1 MSKTTSIV
9 NRFFWT
15 SFSTG
20 AVVMITNP
28 PEIIT
33 SNLGKWLIFFGVNQ
47 ESIPEWIH
55 AEVFHNCLL
64 FVAITILCY
73 SIINLLIQV
82 IKKPNFKI
90 TKKTSL
96 RTQKSL
102 IIKSI
107 MMDLE
112 YSIPRYKNFYEKYN
126 FNEPSVNMIFYVD
139 ELLEIMQLLTHSNKS
154 NTLLDIETLFSYP
167 EAHKINQYYNKSR
180 NLISWLKLAKKV
192 MSISI
197 EDDEFIKSYK
207 LLNIPHQKQQSDTK
221 DLITVD
227 PIVDYKIYMQNF
239 YIPEIK
245 KLKNTA
251 EQLIQMLNSKHTT

>member
-1 MSKTTSIV
+1 MWQKFIKTLCLLGGVLIV
-9 NRFFWT
+9 MIQTPCSEAVSN
-15 SFSTG
+15 FSTY
-20 AVVMITNP
+20 IP
-28 PEIIT
+28 SFILQ
-33 SNLGKWLIFFGVNQ
+33 NLPSLIQKKQFDTYILIFALV
-47 ESIPEWIH
+47 
-55 AEVFHNCLL
+55 L
-64 FVAITILCY
+64 
-73 SIINLLIQV
+73 V
-82 IKKPNFKI
+82 IFPFATFFLNYLSVKLRSTQYKQ
-90 TKKTSL
+90 KTSL

-126 FNEPSVNMIFYVD
+126 FNEPSVNIIFYVD

-197 EDDEFIKSYK
+197 EDDEFIKHYK
-207 LLNIPHQKQQSDTK
+207 LLNISHQKQQSDTK

-227 PIVDYKIYMQNF
+227 PIVDYKIYMQSF

-251 EQLIQMLNSKHTT
+251 EQLMQMLNSKHTT